1 MVKVKETWKNAKAA
15 NFSKYEVSN
24 LGRVRNSKTGR
35 ILIPANDGEGYN
47 HYRLSSDSGKIQL
60 VKAHRLVAI
69 VWIDNVYGKTM
80 VDHINSNKQ
89 DNRVSNLRWC
99 SAVENQN
106 FHNVRLSREKVG
118 RRFFYDVTDLST
130 GYMMER
136 LDQKQCVEYFGITNP
151 SAVAKRN
158 NNTTLKKYKVKYAN
172 NY

>member
-1 MVKVKETWKNAKAA
+1 MKKVKEIWKSAKEI

-24 LGRVRNSKTGR
+24 LGRVRNIKTGR

-47 HYRLSSDSGKIQL
+47 HYRLSSDDEGIKL
-60 VKAHRLVAI
+60 VKAHRLVAS
-69 VWIDNVYGKTM
+69 VWIENSYKKPM

-99 SAVENQN
+99 SPVENQN
-106 FHNVRLSREKVG
+106 FHNVRMKREKIG
-118 RRFFYDVTDLST
+118 KRFYYDVTNIET

-136 LDQKQCVEYFGITNP
+136 LDQKQCAEYFNITNP
-151 SAVAKRN
+151 STVAKRSN
-158 NNTTLKKYKVKYAN
+158 NITLKKYRVNYAY